1 MFCFSFDLVNLS
13 MEVSIIEEEV
23 SYNLLYQ
30 IITSAHG
37 LQREVPSSFDKIW
50 ASRKPRTPERHFYS
64 FYGTYHHNPQYSA
77 LTLIS

>member
-30 IITSAHG
+30 IITSAHVFSERFLVPLTRYG
-37 LQREVPSSFDKIW
+37 LPENRERLNDISTVFTVRITITHS
-50 ASRKPRTPERHFYS
+50 TP
-64 FYGTYHHNPQYSA
+64 P
-77 LTLIS
+77 